1 MARRL
6 AERSGAPLI
15 GDASLARS
23 ALPWHA
29 DGSLTV
35 GLPVPPPAGR
45 PSPEQGRPSPAQG
58 RPSPWTAWSLAT
70 GDRRRRTWRGLGA
83 AALSAVVP
91 GLGQLLLRRWWRGS
105 AFLVVALLVAVAGAW
120 AARAPDTV
128 LTWLLCPDALPWLL
142 SGNLLLLVYRLA
154 AAVDAYLLGARSPAI
169 PALPRT
175 PAARFATAGGLGVLL
190 AAVALPHAAVGYAS
204 YRTTEVVDALFVP
217 EAPEAPDPA
226 IPADADT
233 TTDDP
238 ATDPERQAPP
248 TRTER
253 PPAPDPADLPKVPD
267 NPWLADERLT
277 VAVLGSDAGPGR
289 VGSRLDAMLVASLDT
304 RTGSATV
311 VSVDRYL
318 ADFPLPDHLAD
329 LYAANC
335 PHGDGWRYL
344 NALYTCGLE
353 RIDEEL
359 AALYPDAVD
368 PAARAVTDTL
378 AALLD
383 LPIDHYALVDMA
395 GFVGVVDALG
405 GVELD
410 LGTPMTVRLSPATPE
425 GKWRKFALAAGP
437 QRLDGEE
444 AMAYVRMRDSGGDRA
459 RMARQRCFV
468 AGAVAAADPPSL
480 LRGFPALATAIEEH
494 VVTDVAVT
502 RLPALVQLLLQVDL
516 GPVAAEGFG
525 PPDYRGGDHVPDVD
539 AIRSRFAALLDG
551 EVEDG
556 EVEDGDLEVGDAVGV
571 CP

>member
-1 MARRL
+1 M
-6 AERSGAPLI
+6 
-15 GDASLARS
+15 S
-23 ALPWHA
+23 AL
-29 DGSLTV
+29 
-35 GLPVPPPAGR
+35 
-45 PSPEQGRPSPAQG
+45 
-58 RPSPWTAWSLAT
+58 
-70 GDRRRRTWRGLGA
+70 
-83 AALSAVVP
+83 VP
-91 GLGQLLLRRWWRGS
+91 GLGQLVLRRWWRGS
-105 AFLVVALLVAVAGAW
+105 ALLVVALLLAAAGAW
-120 AARAPDTV
+120 AAQAPDPV
-128 LTWLLCPDALPWLL
+128 LTWLLHPDALPWLL
-142 SGNLLLLVYRLA
+142 SGNLLVFIYRLA
-154 AAVDAYLLGARSPAI
+154 AAVDAYVLGARPPAI
-169 PALPRT
+169 PALPRG
-175 PAARFATAGGLGVLL
+175 PAATLATAGGLGVLL
-190 AAVALPHAAVGYAS
+190 AAVALPHAAVGYAT
-204 YRTTEVVDALFVP
+204 YRTTEVVDNLFVA
-217 EAPEAPDPA
+217 EAPEPPDPP
-226 IPADADT
+226 IPAGPDAVTGDVDDRTATDDADDEAAT
-233 TTDDP
+233 GDAADGVEGTDRD
-238 ATDPERQAPP
+238 RQPP
-248 TRTER
+248 STRPER

-304 RTGSATV
+304 RTGRATV

-335 PHGDGWRYL
+335 PQGDGWRYL

-378 AALLD
+378 ATLLD

-410 LGTPMTVRLSPATPE
+410 VGTPMTVRLSPSTPK
-425 GKWRKFALAAGP
+425 GKWRTFALDAGP
-437 QRLDGEE
+437 QQLGGEE
-444 AMAYVRMRDSGGDRA
+444 AMAYVRMRDSEGDRG

-494 VVTDVAVT
+494 LVTDVAVT
-502 RLPALVQLLLQVDL
+502 QLPALLQLLLQVDL
-516 GPVAAEGFG
+516 GPVMAEGFG

-556 EVEDGDLEVGDAVGV
+556 DLEVDDAIGV